1 MTNASLFKSMIERYE
16 RASFAKSYILGF
28 AYKGNVYMA
37 RTDASV
43 FPYVMTLDLASRG
56 AGCSIRFCPT
66 NDQKLFLLNRST
78 ILCSEKFFNETC
90 ASSIYN
96 RGEIFEKLVTES
108 FGQVWE
114 KDNVP
119 FTEAGDIEVG
129 GIAIQIKYQKSTLA
143 SEKTLERIGA

>member
-1 MTNASLFKSMIERYE
+1 MTNANLFKSMIERYE

-28 AYKGNVYMA
+28 AYKGNIYMA
-37 RTDASV
+37 RADASV
-43 FPYVMTLDLASRG
+43 FPYVLCLDRASRG

-66 NDQKLFLLNRST
+66 NDQKVFLLNRST

-90 ASSIYN
+90 ESSIYN

-108 FGQVWE
+108 FGQIWE

-119 FTEAGDIEVG
+119 FTEAGDLEVD
-129 GIAIQIKYQKSTLA
+129 GIAIQIKFQKSTLA
-143 SEKTLERIGA
+143 SEKTLERVGT

>member
-16 RASFAKSYILGF
+16 RASFAKQYILGF

-96 RGEIFEKLVTES
+96 RGEIFEKLVTE
-108 FGQVWE
+108 FYGQTWE

-119 FTEAGDIEVG
+119 FTEAGDIEINE
-129 GIAIQIKYQKSTLA
+129 IAYQIKYQKSTLA
-143 SEKTLERIGA
+143 SEKTLERLGA

>member
-66 NDQKLFLLNRST
+66 NDQKLFLLSRST
-78 ILCSEKFFNETC
+78 ILCSEKFFNEICT
-90 ASSIYN
+90 SSIYN

-108 FGQVWE
+108 FGQVWK
-114 KDNVP
+114 KDNIP
-119 FTEAGDIEVG
+119 FTEAGDIKVD
-129 GIAIQIKYQKSTLA
+129 GITYQIKYQKSTLA
-143 SEKTLERIGA
+143 SEKTLERLGA

>member
-28 AYKGNVYMA
+28 AYKGNIYMA

-66 NDQKLFLLNRST
+66 NDQKLFLLSRST

-96 RGEIFEKLVTES
+96 RGDIFEKLVTE
-108 FGQVWE
+108 FHGQTWE

-119 FTEAGDIEVG
+119 FTEAGDIEIN
-129 GIAIQIKYQKSTLA
+129 GIAYQIKYQKATLA
-143 SEKTLERIGA
+143 SEKTLERLGI

>member
-37 RTDASV
+37 HTDASV

-66 NDQKLFLLNRST
+66 NDQKLFLMPRASV
-78 ILCSEKFFNETC
+78 LCSEKYFNETC
-90 ASSIYN
+90 ESSIYN
-96 RGEIFEKLVTES
+96 RGDIFEKLVTEW
-108 FGQVWE
+108 FGQEWK

-119 FTEAGDIEVG
+119 FTEAGDLEVD
-129 GIAIQIKYQKSTLA
+129 GIAIQIKFQKSTLA
-143 SEKTLERIGA
+143 NEKTLERVGA